1 MRGLS
6 RRKGSGVWQGRF
18 YIPSEIWNERDR
30 LIELGMKVGKNQDY
44 LKSLGERSKGD
55 AEDIY
60 AARLKDHQKKMADWQ
75 TLLRL
80 GPVKLDHEQVVA
92 VAGNAALE
100 FVRQYEP
107 NPETLAA
114 PMTFIRFAF
123 GWLGTSLNRDGR
135 FLISMGD
142 PYQEFLAEVEAMP
155 LPALPHFIMSEQE
168 KDIGPYRSMF
178 LDYLSQVLKA
188 YRDQLGQDLV
198 SGALASHALAVTEG
212 SRSALDK
219 AGSVFAGRALE
230 TLQVRLVDM
239 DYTPPTWEAGIPAL
253 KLPSGGRS
261 EGRGQKSNP
270 FDLFRLLEHKAST
283 SSSSA
288 KTLALYK
295 GSVSRFKKFVGH
307 ADASRITKANVREW
321 KDSMIAEGLSPATI
335 NRKHLAAVGAIIEH
349 AVKEFDLGGN
359 VAHGIRDG
367 RDSTSTFVKKDYSRE
382 MVTDIL
388 AATFKGSEKSGLS
401 VPHRRAIFWLP
412 WLMAY
417 TGLRAG
423 EVAQL
428 RGRSVLEERG
438 VPYLLITP
446 DDGSTKSRR
455 AWATG
460 LHVHLLELGFLEF
473 VRSVGD
479 GPLFYAPYPPG
490 TSLQGIKSPRWEQS
504 YKRVGEWIRDELGIA
519 APLGR
524 SNHAFRHAMT
534 TASRGGAEEDAWER
548 LDKEARD
555 YMLGSRPKMD
565 AREGYGDWPPG
576 VLSRE
581 INKLPRFKVADP
593 GTRPYDCSG

>member
-30 LIELGMKVGKNQDY
+30 LIELGVKVGKNQDY
-44 LKSLGERSKGD
+44 LKSLGERTKSV
-55 AEDIY
+55 AERVYSD
-60 AARLKDHQKKMADWQ
+60 RLQDHQRTMAEWQ
-75 TLLRL
+75 TLLKL
-80 GPVKLDHEQVVA
+80 GPVSLDHEQVVA
-92 VAGNAALE
+92 IAGNAALE
-100 FVRQYEP
+100 FVRQHKT
-107 NPETLAA
+107 NPKALPA
-114 PMTFIRFAF
+114 PMAFIRFAF
-123 GWLGTSLNRDGR
+123 GWLAMTIKRDGT
-135 FLISMGD
+135 FFVYMGD
-142 PYQEFLAEVEAMP
+142 PVAEFLEEVEAVS
-155 LPALPHFIMSEQE
+155 LPALPDFITRERGKE
-168 KDIGPYRSMF
+168 IGPYRTLF
-178 LDYLSQVLKA
+178 LDYLAQILVV
-188 YRDQLGQDLV
+188 YRDQMGRDLV
-198 SGALASHALAVTEG
+198 SSALESHVLAVTED
-212 SRSALDK
+212 SRVELDR
-219 AGSVFAGRALE
+219 AGAVFAGRALD
-230 TLQVRLVDM
+230 TLQARLVDM
-239 DYTPPTWEAGIPAL
+239 DYTSPAWEAGVPPL
-253 KLPSGGRS
+253 KLPSGEASKRK
-261 EGRGQKSNP
+261 GRGGNP
-270 FDLFRLLEHKAST
+270 FDLFLLLEHKAST

-288 KTLALYK
+288 KTLALYE
-295 GSVSRFKKFVGH
+295 GSVRRFQRFIGH
-307 ADASRITKANVREW
+307 SDASRVTKANVREW
-321 KDSMIAEGLSPATI
+321 RDSMIAEGLSPATV
-335 NRKHLAAVGAIIEH
+335 NRKHLAAIGAILEH
-349 AVKEFDLGGN
+349 AVKEFDLGEN

-367 RDSTSTFVKKDYSRE
+367 RDTTSTFVKKDYSRE
-382 MVTDIL
+382 IVTDIL

-401 VPHRRAIFWLP
+401 MPHRRAIFWLP

-428 RGRSVLEERG
+428 QGRSVLEERG

-460 LHVHLLELGFLEF
+460 LHAHLLELGFLEF

-490 TSLQGIKSPRWEQS
+490 VPLHGIKSPRWEQS
-504 YKRVGEWIRDELGIA
+504 YKRVGEWIRDEIGIA

-593 GTRPYDCSG
+593 GTRPYD

>member
-30 LIELGMKVGKNQDY
+30 LIELGVKVGKNQDY
-44 LKSLGERSKGD
+44 LKSLGERTKSV
-55 AEDIY
+55 AERVYTD
-60 AARLKDHQKKMADWQ
+60 RLQDHQKRMAEWQ
-75 TLLRL
+75 TLLKL
-80 GPVKLDHEQVVA
+80 GPVSLDHEQVVA
-92 VAGNAALE
+92 IAGNAALE
-100 FVRQYEP
+100 FVRQYKA
-107 NPETLAA
+107 NPKALPV

-123 GWLGTSLNRDGR
+123 GWLAMAIKQDGT
-135 FLISMGD
+135 FFVYMGD
-142 PYQEFLAEVEAMP
+142 PVADFLEEVEAIS
-155 LPALPHFIMSEQE
+155 LPALPDFITRERGKE
-168 KDIGPYRSMF
+168 IGPYRTLF
-178 LDYLSQVLKA
+178 LDYLTQILVV
-188 YRDQLGQDLV
+188 YRDQMGRDLV
-198 SGALASHALAVTEG
+198 SSALESHVLAVTED
-212 SRSALDK
+212 SRGELDR
-219 AGSVFAGRALE
+219 AGAVFAGRALE
-230 TLQVRLVDM
+230 ALQTRLIDM
-239 DYTPPTWEAGIPAL
+239 DYTSPAWEAGVPPL
-253 KLPSGGRS
+253 KLPAGGTPHRK
-261 EGRGQKSNP
+261 GRATNP

-288 KTLALYK
+288 KTLALYA
-295 GSVSRFKKFVGH
+295 GSVRRFKEFVGH
-307 ADASRITKANVREW
+307 SDASRVTKANVREW
-321 KDSMIAEGLSPATI
+321 RDSMIAEGLSPATV
-335 NRKHLAAVGAIIEH
+335 NRKHLAAIGAILEH
-349 AVKEFDLGGN
+349 AVREFDLGEN

-367 RDSTSTFVKKDYSRE
+367 RDTTSTFVKKDYSRE
-382 MVTDIL
+382 IVTDIL

-401 VPHRRAIFWLP
+401 MPHRRAIFWLP

-428 RGRSVLEERG
+428 QGRSVLEERG
-438 VPYLLITP
+438 VHYLLITP

-460 LHVHLLELGFLEF
+460 LHAHLLELGFLQF

-479 GPLFYAPYPPG
+479 GPLFYAPYASG
-490 TSLQGIKSPRWEQS
+490 TSLQGIKNPRWEQS

-565 AREGYGDWPPG
+565 AREGYGNWPPG

-581 INKLPRFKVADP
+581 INKLPRFKVMDP
-593 GTRPYDCSG
+593 GTRPYE